1 MSAARSGLYT
11 ALSNATVTALA
22 AVVGVV
28 IAREFG
34 RGAETDGF
42 FAAYGL
48 FVVLVLAAV
57 AFRLVVLPELARAR
71 DAGRLGAE
79 AAAYALALAFLAA
92 PLLAASLL
100 AADPLADALT
110 GDLPDEAARTTADVL
125 GWMIFAAVAHLY
137 AGLAASVLAA
147 LDDYVTA
154 AAGYAL
160 GSVAGL
166 ALILV
171 LVWEQGIVALAWGTA
186 LNGAVALAVPAIML
200 VRSAGFRTRFGR
212 LALRARLG
220 TFVRGVS
227 LPLALQALYVV
238 SLRFAS
244 EEGVGAV
251 SSFSYAYLI
260 ASALIAV
267 TASSIALV
275 SSVPLTRTGLEGE
288 RAVRHVVAT
297 SWLALVLVAAGAGVF
312 ALTGEAFVSAAL
324 GSAYAGD
331 VGSELGR
338 LVAYLAPWMA
348 ASIGVSVTFPLLFVA
363 DRSRRLPLV
372 AVLALA
378 AHVPVT
384 FAGERIAGLAGIA
397 IALALT
403 TAAILITLLAL
414 LSRGVLA
421 RAGLGIATATAVT
434 GVVAIAS
441 YAVGAA
447 ISGPYGAAAIGL
459 SAYGAAILLL
469 RPRGLRDAW
478 AYLHALR

>member
-11 ALSNATVTALA
+11 ALSNATATALA
-22 AVVGVV
+22 AVVGVI

-34 RGAETDGF
+34 RGVETDGF

-48 FVVLVLAAV
+48 FIVLVLSAV

-71 DAGRLGAE
+71 DTGRLGAD
-79 AAAYALALAFLAA
+79 AAGYALALTVLAV
-92 PLLAASLL
+92 PLLAASLF
-100 AADPLADALT
+100 AAGDVARLLT
-110 GDLPDEAARTTADVL
+110 GDLPDEAAETTADVL
-125 GWMIFAAVAHLY
+125 PWMIFAAVAHLY

-160 GSVAGL
+160 GSATGL
-166 ALILV
+166 ALILT
-171 LVWEQGIVALAWGTA
+171 LVWDRGIVALAWGTA
-186 LNGAVALAVPAIML
+186 LNGAVALGVPAIRL
-200 VRSAGFRTRFGR
+200 ARGAGFRARLGR
-212 LALRARLG
+212 LAIGARLG

-312 ALTGEAFVSAAL
+312 SLTGEALVSAAL

-338 LVAYLAPWMA
+338 LVAYLSPWMA

-363 DRSRRLPLV
+363 ERSRRLPVV
-372 AVLALA
+372 AAVALA
-378 AHVPVT
+378 VHVPVT
-384 FAGERIAGLAGIA
+384 WAGERLGGLAGVA
-397 IALALT
+397 VTLALT
-403 TAAILITLLAL
+403 TAAILVVLLAL

-421 RAGLGIATATAVT
+421 RAGAGIATATAVT
-434 GVVAIAS
+434 GLAAAAS
-441 YAVGAA
+441 YGLGAA
-447 ISGPYGAAAIGL
+447 VTGAFGAAAIGVA
-459 SAYGAAILLL
+459 AYGAAILAL

-478 AYLHALR
+478 AYVHALR